1 MAIKEPPP
9 RARRFSLRAKQRT
22 KAVISNTS
30 QLLGVSAMRTVFS
43 RLLIVIL
50 AASIAACAS
59 SRALDKS
66 FTDLSAGA
74 DLKGVLFSDRSYD
87 YGDIDITIYEGRLL
101 LTGAMQ
107 SEDGRKKLVENAW
120 KADGVTQII
129 DEIFVGDKTP
139 FGQGFEDMRID
150 QTLRAK
156 LIASSGVTSGDYK
169 IAVSGGVVYLLGSAG
184 AQNERDKA
192 LNLARAIAGVKK
204 VVSYV
209 TLRSPIAAQ

>member
-1 MAIKEPPP
+1 
-9 RARRFSLRAKQRT
+9 
-22 KAVISNTS
+22 
-30 QLLGVSAMRTVFS
+30 MRTVFS